1 MGFLFGGGGGPSEE
15 ETRRQQE
22 TQQQAEERTQAQEEK
37 VERQERQ
44 EKTKISARKRAIRR
58 GGTMSQ
64 LVSQG
69 RRNPML
75 GNPTMVDEQTK
86 LGRNPR

>member
-15 ETRRQQE
+15 ETRRQEERQQE
-22 TQQQAEERTQAQEEK
+22 AEERTQAQEEK

>member
-15 ETRRQQE
+15 EKRQRQE
-22 TQQQAEERTQAQEEK
+22 AEDRTQAQEEK

-64 LVSQG
+64 LVTQD
-69 RRNPML
+69 RTDPML
-75 GNPTMVDEQTK
+75 GNPNMPDEQTK

>member
-15 ETRRQQE
+15 EKRQRQE
-22 TQQQAEERTQAQEEK
+22 AEERTQAQEEK
-37 VERQERQ
+37 VERQARQ

-64 LVSQG
+64 LVTQD
-69 RRNPML
+69 RTDPML
-75 GNPTMVDEQTK
+75 GNPNMPDEQTK